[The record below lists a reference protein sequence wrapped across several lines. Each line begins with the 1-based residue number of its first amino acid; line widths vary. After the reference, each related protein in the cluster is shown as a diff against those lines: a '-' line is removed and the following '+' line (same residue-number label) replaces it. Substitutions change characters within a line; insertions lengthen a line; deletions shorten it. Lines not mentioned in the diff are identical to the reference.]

1 MSLVALL
8 KGKGPSGF
16 GYGST
21 AEEVTEGI
29 DLGGRNVLVT
39 GASSGLGLETVRVLA
54 LRGARVIAVARSEE
68 KARGAIDAAHASGAL
83 PVACELAEPESVLSC
98 VSAVEKDGVRLDAII
113 CNAGIMAL
121 PKLEKV
127 HGYEKQFF
135 TNHIGHFLLVTRLL
149 PRLAETGRV
158 VMLSS
163 SAHSGAPPEGIA
175 FDNLQGEKSYSPWA
189 AYGQSKLA
197 NLLFARELSRR
208 LSSDKQT
215 ANAVHPGVIKTNLGR
230 NMPAPARAALA
241 IASPLVLKS
250 EAQGAATQCYVA
262 VHPDAASI
270 TGEYFADCN
279 VSSSTRQGRDMDL
292 AERLWEESERIIER
306 VS

>member
-1 MSLVALL
+1 M
-8 KGKGPSGF
+8 
-16 GYGST
+16 
-21 AEEVTEGI
+21 
-29 DLGGRNVLVT
+29 
-39 GASSGLGLETVRVLA
+39 
-54 LRGARVIAVARSEE
+54 
-68 KARGAIDAAHASGAL
+68 
-83 PVACELAEPESVLSC
+83 
-98 VSAVEKDGVRLDAII
+98 
-113 CNAGIMAL
+113 
-121 PKLEKV
+121 
-127 HGYEKQFF
+127 
-135 TNHIGHFLLVTRLL
+135 
-149 PRLAETGRV
+149 
-158 VMLSS
+158 
-163 SAHSGAPPEGIA
+163 APPEGIA